1 MNFRTLTYEKLGAVV
16 RVTANRPEVLNA
28 QSRVMILELD
38 EAFRSASEDVDTRV
52 IIVAGAGQHFSAGH
66 DLGSPEELEDQKAH
80 PVGPGIAENLKRL
93 SELYLETCLRW
104 RDVPKPTIAQVQGYC
119 IMGGLM
125 LASCCDLII
134 AAEDALFADRA
145 VRWGGSHVQYF
156 TMPWDLGPRKAK
168 EYLFTGDYVD
178 APTALELG
186 LVNRV
191 VKREAAGRGDAGA
204 GPADRAAGSLRAQA
218 GQGVGERDHG
228 HPGPSAGRGSGVQEL
243 HADHSAPPGPGH
255 LWRGGAGQGREG
267 SHCHTGPEVRRRRRA
282 FAASELNGGH
292 DHGFTRR
299 QGGVGDGRGPA
310 ARDRPGHRA
319 GPGGAG
325 RGRGRHGDGPRSR
338 PPIRTTRRRR
348 AGATWRARP
357 SRSARM
363 AGAR

>member
-1 MNFRTLTYEKLGAVV
+1 MNFRTLTYEKLGAVL
-16 RVTANRPEVLNA
+16 RITANRPAVLNA

-38 EAFRSASEDVDTRV
+38 EAFRAASEDADTRV

-178 APTALELG
+178 AHTALDLG

-191 VKREAAGRGDAGA
+191 VEREKLAEATLELAQRIALQDPYALKLAKASVNETLDIQGHRRAAEAAFKNYMLTIPHRQALGTYGAAARAKGVKDRIATRDQKFGD
-204 GPADRAAGSLRAQA
+204 
-218 GQGVGERDHG
+218 VGE
-228 HPGPSAGRGSGVQEL
+228 
-243 HADHSAPPGPGH
+243 HS
-255 LWRGGAGQGREG
+255 
-267 SHCHTGPEVRRRRRA
+267 RR
-282 FAASELNGGH
+282 
-292 DHGFTRR
+292 
-299 QGGVGDGRGPA
+299 
-310 ARDRPGHRA
+310 
-319 GPGGAG
+319 
-325 RGRGRHGDGPRSR
+325 PR
-338 PPIRTTRRRR
+338 
-348 AGATWRARP
+348 
-357 SRSARM
+357 
-363 AGAR
+363 

>member
-1 MNFRTLTYEKLGAVV
+1 MNFRTLTYEKLGAVL
-16 RVTANRPEVLNA
+16 RITANRPEVLNA

-38 EAFRSASEDVDTRV
+38 EAFRAASEDADTRV

-66 DLGSPEELEDQKAH
+66 DLGSPEELEDQMAH

-178 APTALELG
+178 APTALDLG

-191 VKREAAGRGDAGA
+191 VEPEKLAEATLELAQRIALQDPYALKLAKASVNETMDIQGHRRAAEAAFKNYMLTIPHR
-204 GPADRAAGSLRAQA
+204 
-218 GQGVGERDHG
+218 
-228 HPGPSAGRGSGVQEL
+228 QEL
-243 HADHSAPPGPGH
+243 GTY
-255 LWRGGAGQGREG
+255 GA
-267 SHCHTGPEVRRRRRA
+267 
-282 FAASELNGGH
+282 
-292 DHGFTRR
+292 
-299 QGGVGDGRGPA
+299 A
-310 ARDRPGHRA
+310 ARAKGVKDRIATRDQKF
-319 GPGGAG
+319 
-325 RGRGRHGDGPRSR
+325 GDIGEHSRRPR
-338 PPIRTTRRRR
+338 
-348 AGATWRARP
+348 
-357 SRSARM
+357 
-363 AGAR
+363 

>member
-1 MNFRTLTYEKLGAVV
+1 MNFRTLTYEKLGAVL
-16 RVTANRPEVLNA
+16 RITANRPDVLNA

-38 EAFRSASEDVDTRV
+38 EAFRAASEDADTRV

-80 PVGPGIAENLKRL
+80 PVGPGIAENLQRL

-168 EYLFTGDYVD
+168 EYLFTGDYID
-178 APTALELG
+178 APAALELG

-191 VKREAAGRGDAGA
+191 VKREALAEATLELAQRIALQDAYALKLAKASVNETMDIQGHRRAAEAAFKNYMLTIPHRQALGTYGAAARAKGVKDRIATRDQKFGDAGE
-204 GPADRAAGSLRAQA
+204 Q
-218 GQGVGERDHG
+218 
-228 HPGPSAGRGSGVQEL
+228 
-243 HADHSAPPGPGH
+243 
-255 LWRGGAGQGREG
+255 
-267 SHCHTGPEVRRRRRA
+267 
-282 FAASELNGGH
+282 
-292 DHGFTRR
+292 
-299 QGGVGDGRGPA
+299 
-310 ARDRPGHRA
+310 
-319 GPGGAG
+319 
-325 RGRGRHGDGPRSR
+325 SR
-338 PPIRTTRRRR
+338 
-348 AGATWRARP
+348 RP
-357 SRSARM
+357 S
-363 AGAR
+363 